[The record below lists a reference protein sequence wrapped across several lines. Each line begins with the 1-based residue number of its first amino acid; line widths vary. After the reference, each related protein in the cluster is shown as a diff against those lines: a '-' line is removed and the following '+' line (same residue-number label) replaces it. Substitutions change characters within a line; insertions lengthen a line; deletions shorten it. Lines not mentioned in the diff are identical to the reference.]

1 MRILGIS
8 PYHDASVCILD
19 DGEITYFSKQE
30 RLTRK
35 KRDELG
41 ENQLT
46 VLNYVLDNY
55 QDTPIDKIVICS
67 PTPNS
72 QGVDW
77 LQMYMWTKIK
87 MLRVVKL

>member
-46 VLNYVLDNY
+46 VF
-55 QDTPIDKIVICS
+55 
-67 PTPNS
+67 
-72 QGVDW
+72 
-77 LQMYMWTKIK
+77 
-87 MLRVVKL
+87 KLCFR